1 MGDVADILGINSKEN
16 QSSSSSDNLL
26 LGSVSKMK
34 KSTSSSSVMKP
45 KGISREVYSL
55 LGKDGLVPA
64 ITSSFQP
71 AAFKS
76 KWVNNLKG
84 KWMWAPIKPFSA
96 RRFEILN
103 FLLLLFYLIAF
114 LFPNYHNHFF
124 FKYIKKSI
132 K

>member
-1 MGDVADILGINSKEN
+1 MGDVADILGINPKEN

-26 LGSVSKMK
+26 LGVSKMK

-64 ITSSFQP
+64 ITTSFQP

-103 FLLLLFYLIAF
+103 FVYFIIL
-114 LFPNYHNHFF
+114 FF
-124 FKYIKKSI
+124 FNFISFSYP
-132 K
+132 